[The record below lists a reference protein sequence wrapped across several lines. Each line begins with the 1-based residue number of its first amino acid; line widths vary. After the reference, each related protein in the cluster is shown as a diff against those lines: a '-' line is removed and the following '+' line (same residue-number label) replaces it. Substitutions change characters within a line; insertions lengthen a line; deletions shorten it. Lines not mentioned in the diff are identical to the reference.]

1 MHLKSCLRSP
11 ASRSVV
17 SIRPWGGL
25 LFSRAVGISTPGSI
39 SWWKPR
45 YSSIFAAATLPAAM
59 ARMTVAGPVTQS
71 PPAEDAVHIVDLAAG
86 LGDERA
92 ALDGDLRLLKAVG
105 LHALTDGDNDN
116 VRRDALFAALGLFGR
131 GAALF
136 IHLADDLRLCPQRD
150 GVTVRIG
157 LDADWCLKR
166 HELHALGNGALHFS
180 GRAVMS
186 SWRRR

>member
-71 PPAEDAVHIVDLAAG
+71 PPAKTPSILSIWPLASATN
-86 LGDERA
+86 A
-92 ALDGDLRLLKAVG
+92 PRLMAIFVCSKPWVS
-105 LHALTDGDNDN
+105 T
-116 VRRDALFAALGLFGR
+116 
-131 GAALF
+131 
-136 IHLADDLRLCPQRD
+136 P
-150 GVTVRIG
+150 
-157 LDADWCLKR
+157 
-166 HELHALGNGALHFS
+166 
-180 GRAVMS
+180 
-186 SWRRR
+186 